1 MPKSFAARVLA
12 CSAVLALT
20 FPVYAQTQPAGAPQ
34 SDLDQ
39 APTMRISVVS
49 RTTKAVNY
57 RHRGGSTVVDFR
69 GTDAM
74 PEATGRA
81 KVDSKAGRLEVDA
94 KLERLL
100 PANKFGLEY
109 LTYVLWAITPE
120 GRANN
125 LGEVLLKNGNGSL
138 RVTTDLQAFGLI
150 VTAEPYFA
158 VTQPSDVV
166 VAENIIRP
174 ETVGMEEAIN
184 ARYELLARG
193 TYASAVEPIKD
204 AIYGIDP
211 KTPIELFEARNAVRI
226 ARSAHADQYATP
238 SFQKAQELLRQAED
252 AYLRKE
258 GKTPI
263 GTLARNAAQTA
274 EDARVIS
281 LKKQEE
287 LRIAR
292 ERQEAADREA
302 KAKAEAEAQAA
313 RRAQAEAERIRA
325 EQAKAEAERAKAEAE
340 RARQEAEAARAA
352 ALEQQRLA
360 QAEAE
365 KARLAAEQAEQMRR
379 KAEADRAEMRARLLR
394 QLNAILETRD
404 TSRGLVVNMS
414 DVLFESAKYGLR
426 PAARERLAKIAGV
439 LLAYPDLKL
448 EVEGHTD
455 SIGSD
460 EYNQDLSEKRA
471 ASVKDYLVQQSIPPT
486 SIAARGMGKLQPVAD
501 NSSAA
506 GRQLNRRV
514 ELIVSGD
521 IIGATMTTVPPAAE
535 QRPVER
541 Q

>member
-1 MPKSFAARVLA
+1 MLRSSRMAIFAIAALLWFMP
-12 CSAVLALT
+12 LALLQ
-20 FPVYAQTQPAGAPQ
+20 AQQPEP
-34 SDLDQ
+34 SDLDKV
-39 APTMRISVVS
+39 PTMRISVVS

-57 RHRGGSTVVDFR
+57 RHRGGSTVVDFK
-69 GTDAM
+69 GTDQM
-74 PEATGRA
+74 PEVTGHA
-81 KVDSKAGRLEVDA
+81 KVDSKSGRLDIDA
-94 KLERLL
+94 KLENLL

-120 GRANN
+120 GRASN

-138 RVTTDLQAFGLI
+138 KVTTDLQAFGMI

-174 ETVGMEEAIN
+174 DTKGMEEAIN
-184 ARYELLARG
+184 ARYELLAKG
-193 TYASAVEPIKD
+193 TYASTVEPIQG

-226 ARSAHADQYATP
+226 ARSAHADQYAAP
-238 SFQKAQELLRQAED
+238 SFQKAQQLLQQAED
-252 AYLRKE
+252 AYLRKQ

-287 LRIAR
+287 LRIAK
-292 ERQEAADREA
+292 EQQEAAEREA
-302 KAKAEAEAQAA
+302 KAKAEAEAEAN
-313 RRAQAEAERIRA
+313 RRAQAEAERLRA
-325 EQAKAEAERAKAEAE
+325 EQAKAEAEHARAEAE
-340 RARQEAEAARAA
+340 RAKQEAEAARAA

-365 KARLAAEQAEQMRR
+365 KARLAAEQAEQMRQ

-414 DVLFESAKYGLR
+414 DVLFESGKYGLR
-426 PAARERLAKIAGV
+426 PAARERLAKIAGI
-439 LLAYPDLKL
+439 LLAYPDLHL
-448 EVEGHTD
+448 EIEGHTD
-455 SIGSD
+455 AIGSD
-460 EYNQDLSEKRA
+460 TYNQELSEKRA
-471 ASVKDYLVQQSIPPT
+471 AAVQQYLVQQGITADSMV
-486 SIAARGMGKLQPVAD
+486 ARGLGKLQPVAD
-501 NSSAA
+501 NSTAA
-506 GRQLNRRV
+506 GRQQNRRV
-514 ELIVSGD
+514 ELVVSGD
-521 IIGATMTTVPPAAE
+521 MIGTAAGATETSVS
-535 QRPVER
+535 R
-541 Q
+541 

>member
-1 MPKSFAARVLA
+1 MSRSLRALIFAIAATLALVPSVLA
-12 CSAVLALT
+12 Q
-20 FPVYAQTQPAGAPQ
+20 AQPPDQ
-34 SDLDQ
+34 SDLDK
-39 APTMRISVVS
+39 APTMRIAVVS

-57 RHRGGSTVVDFR
+57 RHRGGSTTVDFR
-69 GTDAM
+69 GTDQM
-74 PEATGRA
+74 PEVTGRA
-81 KVDSKAGRLEVDA
+81 KVDSKSGRLDIDA
-94 KLERLL
+94 KLENLL

-120 GRANN
+120 GRASN

-138 RVTTDLQAFGLI
+138 KVTTELQAFGMI

-174 ETVGMEEAIN
+174 DTRGREEAIN
-184 ARYELLARG
+184 ARYELLAKG
-193 TYASAVEPIKD
+193 TYAATVEPIRD

-226 ARSAHADQYATP
+226 ARSAHADQYAAP
-238 SFQKAQELLRQAED
+238 SFRKAQELLQQAEN
-252 AYLRKE
+252 AYLRKQ

-281 LKKQEE
+281 IKRQEE

-292 ERQEAADREA
+292 EQQEAAEREA
-302 KAKAEAEAQAA
+302 KARADAEAEAN

-325 EQAKAEAERAKAEAE
+325 EQAKAEAERARAEAE
-340 RARQEAEAARAA
+340 RAKQEAEAARAA

-379 KAEADRAEMRARLLR
+379 KAEAERAEMRARLLR

-404 TSRGLVVNMS
+404 TTRGLVVNMS

-426 PAARERLAKIAGV
+426 PAARERLAKVAGI
-439 LLAYPDLKL
+439 LLAYPDLHL

-460 EYNQDLSEKRA
+460 PYNQDLSERRA
-471 ASVKDYLVQQSIPPT
+471 ASVQEYLVQQGIPAS
-486 SIAARGMGKLQPVAD
+486 SIAARGFGRLQPVAD
-501 NSSAA
+501 NSTAA
-506 GRQLNRRV
+506 GRQQNRRV
-514 ELIVSGD
+514 ELVVSGD
-521 IIGATMTTVPPAAE
+521 MIGTAALS
-535 QRPVER
+535 QAPVNR
-541 Q
+541 